1 MVSILGYNLRRAD
14 FSQTYRFHAFGRHL
28 SPNYLDNKQMIT
40 WSLFST
46 YGKNILVQKI
56 LKIHRVDP
64 EENTSQTFRQADG
77 QMNRTD
83 FKGFLPQ
90 SGGSIMFFANSK

>member
-1 MVSILGYNLRRAD
+1 M
-14 FSQTYRFHAFGRHL
+14 
-28 SPNYLDNKQMIT
+28 
-40 WSLFST
+40 
-46 YGKNILVQKI
+46 QKI

-64 EENTSQTFRQADG
+64 EENASQTFRQADG

-90 SGGSIMFFANSK
+90 SWRFNHAFCKFKIRSGNNQYNERNTINIVQFSKSLKTMILSEIR